1 MTTGEKIAALRKKN
15 NMTQEQLAEVLGVA
29 RQSVSRWEMDVAFP
43 ETEKLIKLSKLWD
56 CSIDFLL
63 SEESLEQMK
72 AKETHSVRDIC
83 RFIRECGYF
92 FLATSDADTPH
103 LRPMGMI
110 YADDEAFYIAT
121 DKRKN
126 VYRELVGNPL
136 VELASY
142 SLSSR
147 KWVRIHGRMTVES
160 SLKIKEDMSEMY
172 PMLHQEYVGE
182 EEVFLVIFKVNIES
196 VNVY

>member
-1 MTTGEKIAALRKKN
+1 MTTGEKIAMLRKKKDL
-15 NMTQEQLAEVLGVA
+15 TQEQLAEILKVS

-43 ETEKLIKLSKLWD
+43 ETEKLIKLSKLLD

-63 SEESLEQMK
+63 SEENVEGQK
-72 AKETHSVRDIC
+72 AQSEYSVKELC

-92 FLATSDADTPH
+92 FLATVNDNAPH

-110 YADDEAFYIAT
+110 YADDKALYIAT

-126 VYRELVGNPL
+126 VYRELMGNPM

-147 KWVRIHGRMTVES
+147 KWVRIHGKMTIES
-160 SLKIKEDMSEMY
+160 SPRIKEEISEMY
-172 PMLHQEYVGE
+172 PMLKQEYVGE
-182 EEVFLVIFKVNIES
+182 EEVFWVIFRVNVES

>member
-1 MTTGEKIAALRKKN
+1 MTTGEKIAILRKKN

-63 SEESLEQMK
+63 SEETIEPEK
-72 AKETHSVRDIC
+72 TKKVHSVRDIC
-83 RFIRECGYF
+83 KFIRECGYF
-92 FLATSDADTPH
+92 FLATAEEGAPH

-110 YADDEAFYIAT
+110 YADDEALYLAT

-126 VYRELVGNPL
+126 VYRELVGNPS

-142 SLSSR
+142 SFSSR
-147 KWVRIHGRMTVES
+147 KWARIRGEATVES

-172 PMLHQEYVGE
+172 PMLHQEYAGE
-182 EEVFLVIFKVNIES
+182 EEVFLVIFKVNMES